1 MQTSGRKRK
10 TISYAKYG
18 YIFIL
23 PFFIVYAFFMIY
35 PLFNTIKLSF
45 MGNQGQFDQFVG
57 LQNYEFLLFGDAFQ
71 DAPLRAASAV
81 HKTFMRDLGNTLI
94 LWAGNFVVQIVL
106 SLLLA
111 VWFSD
116 VRVKI
121 KGTGFFKVV
130 MYLPNIIT
138 ASSVAALFLMLFANT
153 KYGAVNSMLL
163 NLKVILEPFKF
174 INDVW
179 ASRIL
184 VMLIQ
189 SWMWF
194 GNTMLLLMSGI
205 FGIDPSIYEAAEI
218 DGSSG
223 ANTFFRITMPILK
236 PIFIYVFIT
245 SMIGGLQMFDIP
257 YLLHEGTTI
266 KGHLETVAVFIYGH
280 FKGGMPQSCNYGYSA
295 AASVI
300 LFIIT
305 VALGMFINKFN
316 TDDTAPA
323 KKKMKKGKVN

>member
-1 MQTSGRKRK
+1 MQTSGRRQKM
-10 TISYAKYG
+10 ISYAKYG
-18 YIFIL
+18 YIFIA
-23 PFFIVYAFFMIY
+23 PFFIVYALFMIY
-35 PLFNTIKLSF
+35 PLINTIKLSF
-45 MGNQGQFDQFVG
+45 MGNQKTYDPFVG
-57 LQNYEFLLFGDAFQ
+57 LQNFQDILFGSENAFS
-71 DAPLRAASAV
+71 AAQSM
-81 HKTFMRDLGNTLI
+81 HEYFFRDFGTTLI
-94 LWAGNFVVQIVL
+94 LWAGNFFVQIIL

-116 VRVKI
+116 VRIKI

-138 ASSVAALFLMLFANT
+138 ASSVAAMFLMLFGNT
-153 KYGAVNSMLL
+153 KFGAVNSLL
-163 NLKVILEPFKF
+163 LHLESITEPIKF
-174 INDVW
+174 IDSVW
-179 ASRIL
+179 ASRVI

-257 YLLHEGTTI
+257 YLFHEANAP
-266 KGHLETVAVFIYGH
+266 KDHLETVAVFIYKN
-280 FKGGMPQSCNYGYSA
+280 FTGGFPKDKNYGYSA
-295 AASVI
+295 AASVL
-300 LFIIT
+300 LFIVTII
-305 VALGMFINKFN
+305 LGTLINRFN
-316 TDDTAPA
+316 TDSSAPVKKSKA
-323 KKKMKKGKVN
+323 KSK

>member
-1 MQTSGRKRK
+1 MQAATSRRHRMV
-10 TISYAKYG
+10 SYAKYG
-18 YIFIL
+18 YIFIA

-35 PLFNTIKLSF
+35 PLINTFLLSF
-45 MGNQGQFDQFVG
+45 KENGSEHPETWVA
-57 LQNYEFLLFGDAFQ
+57 LQNYQYLLFGESGNF
-71 DAPLRAASAV
+71 AANAIQKKFWES
-81 HKTFMRDLGNTLI
+81 LGNTFI

-106 SLLLA
+106 SLLFA

-116 VRVKI
+116 ARVKI

-138 ASSVAALFLMLFANT
+138 AASVAGMFMMLFANN

-163 NLKVILEPFKF
+163 NLEAILKPIPF

-179 ASRIL
+179 ISRVL

-194 GNTMLLLMSGI
+194 GNTMLLLLSGI

-257 YLLHEGTTI
+257 YLLHEGTTVRPAL
-266 KGHLETVAVFIYGH
+266 KTTAVFIYEN
-280 FKGGMPQSCNYGYSA
+280 FKTVYNYGYSA
-295 AASVI
+295 AASMI
-300 LFIIT
+300 LFVLT
-305 VALGMFINKFN
+305 AALGMIVYRFN
-316 TDDTAPA
+316 TDSTAPA
-323 KKKMKKGKVN
+323 KKRKGK

>member
-1 MQTSGRKRK
+1 MQATGKRRKSV
-10 TISYAKYG
+10 SYAKYG
-18 YIFIL
+18 YIFIA
-23 PFFIVYAFFMIY
+23 PFFIVYAFFMVY
-35 PLFNTIKLSF
+35 PLINTFILSF
-45 MGNQGQFDQFVG
+45 KGNGASADVFVG
-57 LQNYEFLLFGDAFQ
+57 LQNYQYLLFGGAD
-71 DAPLRAASAV
+71 RAANAIQKEFLNS
-81 HKTFMRDLGNTLI
+81 MGNTLI
-94 LWAGNFVVQIVL
+94 LWVGNFVVQIVL

-116 VRVKI
+116 ARIKI
-121 KGTGFFKVV
+121 KGTGFFKVI

-138 ASSVAALFLMLFANT
+138 ASSVAGMFLLLFGNS
-153 KYGAVNSMLL
+153 KYGAINSLL
-163 NLKVILEPFKF
+163 INWEAIIEPIKF

-179 ASRIL
+179 SSRIL

-194 GNTMLLLMSGI
+194 GNTMLLLLSGI

-257 YLLHEGTTI
+257 YLLHEGRTI
-266 KGHLETVAVFIYGH
+266 RPSLETGAVFIYQNFH
-280 FKGGMPQSCNYGYSA
+280 QSSPNYGYSA
-295 AASVI
+295 AASMI
-300 LFIIT
+300 LFVIT
-305 VALGMFINKFN
+305 AILGMIVYKFN
-316 TDDTAPA
+316 TDSAAPVKKR
-323 KKKMKKGKVN
+323 KKK

>member
-1 MQTSGRKRK
+1 MQATGKKRK
-10 TISYAKYG
+10 SVSYAKYG
-18 YIFIL
+18 YIFIA
-23 PFFIVYAFFMIY
+23 PFFIVYAFFMVY
-35 PLFNTIKLSF
+35 PLINTFRLSF
-45 MGNQGQFDQFVG
+45 FGNGASADVFVG
-57 LQNYEFLLFGDAFQ
+57 LQNYQYLLFGGSD
-71 DAPLRAASAV
+71 RAANAIQSQ
-81 HKTFMRDLGNTLI
+81 FMNSMGNTLI
-94 LWAGNFVVQIVL
+94 LWVGNFVVQIVL

-116 VRVKI
+116 VRIKI
-121 KGTGFFKVV
+121 KGTGFFKVI

-138 ASSVAALFLMLFANT
+138 ASSVAGMFLLLFGNT
-153 KYGAVNSMLL
+153 KYGAINSLL
-163 NLKVILEPFKF
+163 INWEAIIEPIKF
-174 INDVW
+174 INNVW
-179 ASRIL
+179 SSRVL

-194 GNTMLLLMSGI
+194 GNTMLLLLSGI

-257 YLLHEGTTI
+257 YLLHEGRTI
-266 KGHLETVAVFIYGH
+266 RPSLQTGAVFIYQNFH
-280 FKGGMPQSCNYGYSA
+280 QANPNYGYSA

-305 VALGMFINKFN
+305 GALGMIIYKFN
-316 TDDTAPA
+316 TDSAAPVKKR
-323 KKKMKKGKVN
+323 KKK